1 MAFERAGGG
10 PMGEPAAL
18 PGSAFGTGIDGGGDG
33 PEVPMAIRLQVLAT
47 EHWGL
52 LATRSMVWNEVF
64 SRAGMFLSLL
74 SGAIVALAL
83 VGQGSGFGSTFALF
97 GIVILPVV
105 LFVGVT
111 TFFRMGLSNEHDAW
125 CVIGMNRIRAAYV
138 EIAPDVE
145 RYFVT
150 SAHDDMAGVGIS
162 MGVRPE
168 TPPLAYF
175 LSATPVVVVVVNAVL
190 AGAIVGLIGAELGL
204 GTPIAVLL
212 SAVGFL
218 AAFALQMAIA
228 RSTVRRAQGSLRPMF
243 PGQPADPTS

>member
-1 MAFERAGGG
+1 MSFERAGGG
-10 PMGEPAAL
+10 PMGEPAAQ
-18 PGSAFGTGIDGGGDG
+18 PGSAVGAGIDSEGGG
-33 PEVPMAIRLQVLAT
+33 PEVPAAIRLQVLAT

-125 CVIGMNRIRAAYV
+125 CVIGMNRIRAAYL
-138 EIAPDVE
+138 EIAPGVE
-145 RYFVT
+145 QYFVT

-168 TPPLAYF
+168 TPQLVFF

-190 AGAIVGLIGAELGL
+190 AGAIVGLIVAELGL
-204 GTPIAVLL
+204 GTSIAVLC
-212 SAVGFL
+212 SAVGFV
-218 AAFALQMAIA
+218 AAFAFQMAIA
-228 RSTVRRAQGSLRPMF
+228 RSNVRRAQGSLRPMF
-243 PGQPADPTS
+243 PGPSA

>member
-1 MAFERAGGG
+1 MSFERAGGG
-10 PMGEPAAL
+10 PMGEPAGQ
-18 PGSAFGTGIDGGGDG
+18 PGAAVGPGIDGRGDG
-33 PEVPMAIRLQVLAT
+33 PEVPTAIRLQVLAT

-168 TPPLAYF
+168 TPQIAYF

-190 AGAIVGLIGAELGL
+190 AGAIVGLIAAELGL

-212 SAVGFL
+212 SVVGFI

-228 RSTVRRAQGSLRPMF
+228 RSIVRQAQGSLRPMF
-243 PGQPADPTS
+243 PGPTSPR

>member
-1 MAFERAGGG
+1 MSFEQAGAGS
-10 PMGEPAAL
+10 MGEMAAQ
-18 PGSAFGTGIDGGGDG
+18 PGSALGASPEGDG
-33 PEVPMAIRLQVLAT
+33 VGDRVPSAIRLQVLAT

-105 LFVGVT
+105 LFIGVT

-138 EIAPDVE
+138 EMVPDVE

-150 SAHDDMAGVGIS
+150 SAHDDMQGVGRS
-162 MGVRPE
+162 MGVGLA

-175 LSATPVVVVVVNAVL
+175 LSATPVVVMVVNGVL
-190 AGAIVGLIGAELGL
+190 SGAIAGLVAAELGL
-204 GTPIAVLL
+204 ATAIAVAL
-212 SAVGFL
+212 SAIAFVVAFCLQL
-218 AAFALQMAIA
+218 AFGRWSI
-228 RSTVRRAQGSLRPMF
+228 RRAQQGLQPMF
-243 PGQPADPTS
+243 PAQRE